1 MHSILGVGSYLCRS
15 TQKPGR
21 SMQKRAR
28 LERALLKCRVSGQSR
43 ALVGDTGGREFTEA
57 IRGVPSPPWSWGSG
71 RALGYDPSLGSFWDW
86 MGTEPD
92 PQSAGAQVG
101 AAGCRGEGGEP
112 LAGPNVGAHHGAW
125 RGLLWLGPRRRSP
138 CLRSANIRLEA
149 PRPRKIVNRAL
160 RLRRSRCQ
168 QIKQSSLIEHRHVE
182 LASLVELGP
191 CLFSGNHVT
200 CFFAD

>member
-1 MHSILGVGSYLCRS
+1 MHSILRVGSYLCRS

-43 ALVGDTGGREFTEA
+43 ALVGDAGGREFTEA

-92 PQSAGAQVG
+92 PRSAGAQVG

-125 RGLLWLGPRRRSP
+125 RGP
-138 CLRSANIRLEA
+138 CGSVPDGDCPASGLPISDLKPPPSSKDRQPGSKAAAFQMPADQAEQPHRA
-149 PRPRKIVNRAL
+149 PAR
-160 RLRRSRCQ
+160 
-168 QIKQSSLIEHRHVE
+168 
-182 LASLVELGP
+182 
-191 CLFSGNHVT
+191 
-200 CFFAD
+200 